1 MRRWIAVLVIFVL
14 ILLFAFWLIPANTN
28 IHQKLIVPANTKAF
42 AREIL
47 DEQKWKQ
54 WWPGKHNQ
62 SSSFE
67 YNGNTYRLGE
77 KKLSSLMIT
86 INKGTDSILTE
97 LIFVPLQA
105 DGVELSWNGKKN
117 SDANPVNR
125 LQNLSWS
132 KNLNADINLLL
143 QNIRSFYS
151 NEDNLYD
158 FHIEKALVPDSNLIS
173 TSTTTRSYPTTE
185 VIYVLVDK
193 LKNYIQKKEAKEL
206 GSPML
211 NIYKN
216 PDSSYLVRVAI
227 PTDKKLNNSGDIQY
241 RWMLQGGNI
250 LVAEVKGGQH
260 QVEKA
265 FSKMENYVEDHQR
278 IAPAIPFQSLVT
290 DRRQE
295 PDTSKW
301 ITKVYWPVM

>member
-1 MRRWIAVLVIFVL
+1 MRKWIAAIIILVL
-14 ILLFAFWLIPANTN
+14 ILVFIYWLIPGRMN
-28 IHQKLIVPANTKAF
+28 IHQKLIVPVNTKAF

-47 DEQKWKQ
+47 DEQKWQQ

-62 SSSFE
+62 SSGFE
-67 YNGNTYRLGE
+67 YKGNTYRLGE

-86 INKGTDSILTE
+86 INKGTDSVLTE
-97 LIFVPLQA
+97 LIFVPLQT
-105 DGVELSWNGKKN
+105 DSIELSWNGSKK
-117 SDANPVNR
+117 SDVNPVNR

-132 KNLNADINLLL
+132 KDLNADINLLL
-143 QNIRSFYS
+143 QKIRSFYS
-151 NEDNLYD
+151 DGDNLYG

-173 TSTTTRSYPTTE
+173 TSTTSKSYPTTE
-185 VIYVLVDK
+185 VIYTLVDK
-193 LKNYIQKKEAKEL
+193 LKNYIQKNDAKEL
-206 GSPML
+206 GYPML
-211 NIYKN
+211 NIYRN
-216 PDSSYLVRVAI
+216 PDSAYLIRVAI
-227 PTDKKLNNSGDIQY
+227 PTDKKLKDSGDIQY

-250 LVAEVKGGQH
+250 LVAEVKGGPH

-265 FSKMENYVEDHQR
+265 FSKMENFVDDHQR

-301 ITKVYWPVM
+301 ITRVYWPVM